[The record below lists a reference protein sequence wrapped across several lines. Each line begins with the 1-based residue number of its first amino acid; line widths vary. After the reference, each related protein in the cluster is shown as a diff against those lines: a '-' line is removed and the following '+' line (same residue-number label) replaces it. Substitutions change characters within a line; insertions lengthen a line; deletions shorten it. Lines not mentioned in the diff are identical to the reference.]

1 MSTNAEQ
8 LNLAR
13 KWRPKTFDSIVG
25 QEIPVRM
32 LKNSL
37 YLKKFFPVYLFAG
50 QRGCGKTS
58 TARVFAAAV
67 NCLKLAEF
75 QIDPTIQIP
84 CLTCESCIAMARGH
98 HPDFIEIDAASHTG
112 VDNVR
117 QIIESS
123 TYMPLNGQK
132 KIYLIDEAHM
142 LSKAAFNAFLK
153 ILEEPPMSVLFILA
167 TTEIQKVPPTVL
179 SRCFQALFT
188 SLHGPALKAHLQSI
202 CTTEQVSIDDDA
214 LDILIQETEGCA
226 RDALNLLERVRFSG
240 THITQQTMLELLGKV
255 NNQLLF
261 SLMNALVEQ
270 NSGLVLQILQ
280 ENNFEQ
286 LSATAL
292 WDALIHLFRTLMWVY
307 YGVKNVDPRFGSDF
321 QILLTLAQECSINRL
336 QSLAQLLWSQEEL
349 FLKTNKKHIFLEMI
363 LLQMC
368 QEISLSSFERTPQRS
383 NTRTPSAPHQVQR
396 PKISSFTSTTKQAPE
411 HLVRENL
418 MLNANKQNINTP
430 LSAPVLNEA
439 QESQISNTQSPPLEA
454 AFTPWKAFLEQ
465 LTGVDH
471 LLNSIMSQAKFIE
484 HNEQAR
490 TITIELSNKSAF
502 FKDKVDECKSL
513 WLPLL
518 KGQFPGIHDVLFTAA
533 DQPPSTSRQLQSNFA
548 KNDPS
553 SSTQEAR
560 KVSSPSPFQS
570 SGRVTP
576 KTIGSQGGYEQAV
589 NIQDADKWP
598 IANLLVRHFP
608 GKIKQTKVYS

>member
-1 MSTNAEQ
+1 MSINAEQ

-58 TARVFAAAV
+58 TARVFAASV
-67 NCLKLAEF
+67 NCHKLADF
-75 QIDPTIQIP
+75 QVDPTIQIP
-84 CLTCESCIAMARGH
+84 CLTCESCTAMARGH

-123 TYMPLNGQK
+123 SYMPLSGQK

-153 ILEEPPMSVLFILA
+153 ILEEPPVSVLFILA

-188 SLHGPALKAHLQSI
+188 SLNGPALKVHLQSI
-202 CTTEQVSIDDDA
+202 CATEQVSIDDDA
-214 LDILIQETEGCA
+214 LDVLIQETEGCA

-240 THITQQTMLELLGKV
+240 SHITQQTMLELLGKV

-261 SLMNALVEQ
+261 SLMSAVIEQ
-270 NSGLVLQILQ
+270 NPAQVLKILQ

-292 WDALIHLFRTLMWVY
+292 WDALVHLFRTLMWVY
-307 YGVKNVDPRFGSDF
+307 YGVKNVDPRFASDYE
-321 QILLTLAQECSINRL
+321 ILLSFAQECSINRL
-336 QSLAQLLWSQEEL
+336 QSLTQLLWTQEEL

-368 QEISLSSFERTPQRS
+368 QELAIATLQKNKLPQTS
-383 NTRTPSAPHQVQR
+383 RTPSAPQQASPFVKTTAGKQTSAAQ
-396 PKISSFTSTTKQAPE
+396 IS
-411 HLVRENL
+411 ENL
-418 MLNANKQNINTP
+418 ASRMVLTQTDASVTKPTLDTP
-430 LSAPVLNEA
+430 
-439 QESQISNTQSPPLEA
+439 QESSLRRPGQTISEA
-454 AFTPWKAFLEQ
+454 APAPWQAFLEQ
-465 LTGVDH
+465 LANTDH

-484 HNEQAR
+484 HNEAAN
-490 TITIELSNKSAF
+490 TVTIELSNNSAF

-518 KGQFPGIHDVLFTAA
+518 RAQFTGLLNVQFTAVA
-533 DQPPSTSRQLQSNFA
+533 QAPSTSRQLQA
-548 KNDPS
+548 DKPS
-553 SSTQEAR
+553 SNQISRPMQESA
-560 KVSSPSPFQS
+560 PLPQQ
-570 SGRVTP
+570 SGRVAPRST
-576 KTIGSQGGYEQAV
+576 GSQGGYEQAV

>member
-58 TARVFAAAV
+58 TARVFAAAI
-67 NCLKLAEF
+67 NCHRLAEF
-75 QIDPTIQIP
+75 QVDPTIQIP
-84 CLTCESCIAMARGH
+84 CLSCESCTAMARGH

-123 TYMPLNGQK
+123 SYMPLSGQK

-153 ILEEPPMSVLFILA
+153 ILEEPPISVLFILA

-188 SLHGPALKAHLQSI
+188 SLHGPALKIHLRSI
-202 CTTEQVSIDDDA
+202 CQTEQVSIDDDA
-214 LDILIQETEGCA
+214 LDVLIQETEGCA

-240 THITQQTMLELLGKV
+240 AHITQQTMLELLGKV

-261 SLMNALVEQ
+261 SLMSAVIEQ
-270 NSGLVLQILQ
+270 NPGQVLQILQ

-286 LSATAL
+286 LSATAF
-292 WDALIHLFRTLMWVY
+292 WDALVYLLRTLVWVF
-307 YGVKNVDPRFGSDF
+307 YGVKNIDPRFGSDYD
-321 QILLTLAQECSINRL
+321 ILLTLAQKCSINRI
-336 QSLAQLLWSQEEL
+336 QMLAQVLWSQEEL

-363 LLQMC
+363 LLEMC
-368 QEISLSSFERTPQRS
+368 QLASISSPEKNTAQSRTRITTTHQL
-383 NTRTPSAPHQVQR
+383 TPSFAKSPTDKTTSRQA
-396 PKISSFTSTTKQAPE
+396 STT
-411 HLVRENL
+411 VIGENL
-418 MLNANKQNINTP
+418 SPQTNLRQIKTP
-430 LSAPVLNEA
+430 LPPSMPGATQDAQIQGYQATTPGAAAAPW
-439 QESQISNTQSPPLEA
+439 Q
-454 AFTPWKAFLEQ
+454 AFLEQ
-465 LTGVDH
+465 LAGADH
-471 LLNSIMSQAKFIE
+471 LLNSIMSQARFVE
-484 HNEQAR
+484 HNKQ
-490 TITIELSNKSAF
+490 TQIIIIELSNNSAF

-518 KGQFPGIHDVLFTAA
+518 KAHFSGITDVQFTAIA
-533 DQPPSTSRQLQSNFA
+533 QAPSTSRQLQADKPALDQASRPMQASAPFPQ
-548 KNDPS
+548 PS
-553 SSTQEAR
+553 RRA
-560 KVSSPSPFQS
+560 
-570 SGRVTP
+570 TP
-576 KTIGSQGGYEQAV
+576 KPTSPQGGYEQAV
-589 NIQDADKWP
+589 NIQDANKWP